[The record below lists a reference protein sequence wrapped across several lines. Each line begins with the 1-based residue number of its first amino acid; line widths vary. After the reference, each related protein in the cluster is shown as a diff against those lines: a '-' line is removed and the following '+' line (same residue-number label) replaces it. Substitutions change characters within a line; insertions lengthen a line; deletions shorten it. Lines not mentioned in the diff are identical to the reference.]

1 MYLKKISE
9 EIIRRYE
16 AGNPTAGSELN
27 SKEVQLLVVQ
37 EVNRRLKLEHAQIH
51 LPLGESVPPH
61 AAIATYDIDFV
72 DLIESSKRKSVCT
85 QLDSPF
91 PGSYWVTPE
100 GQYWTES
107 AGNYWVYTG
116 HECTITV
123 AQDVSNTKLF
133 TVTFAG
139 MTAPDGISF
148 ADIVT
153 FLTTTGEGYF
163 ELVGSVGTPLTAF
176 SFSGVSNLAAT
187 ADGFSFTYNIDLAT
201 IDQYTDIVKKVQ
213 PTNIAIKKKDGITD
227 NIEVINIRKCLF
239 EVIPVYSD
247 KSKATLPTQPI
258 NLPRGMGVWKLFS
271 ESDPWTSFVPVSSG
285 EMFLYNGRLN
295 GAIDD
300 INVYEYH
307 DNKTLILNKS
317 IADIP
322 TDMKIQLLVV
332 DPEQLEEYDLLPIPA
347 DMEME
352 VIMSVLQMI
361 QPQRVSDETN
371 DNNQNI
377 R

>member
-37 EVNRRLKLEHAQIH
+37 EINRRLKLEHAQIH

-61 AAIATYDIDFV
+61 AAIATYDIEFS
-72 DLIESSKRKSVCT
+72 DLAESTTKKSVCT
-85 QLDSPF
+85 QLDAPF
-91 PGSYWVTPE
+91 PGSYWLAPN
-100 GQYWTES
+100 GQYWTDS
-107 AGNYWVYTG
+107 AGNYWVITG
-116 HECTITV
+116 HQCTLAV
-123 AQDVSNTKLF
+123 AQDVSNSKLF

-139 MTAPDGISF
+139 MTAPDGVSF

-153 FLTTTGEGYF
+153 FLTTTGEGYL
-163 ELVGSVGTPLTAF
+163 ELVGIEGTPLTAF

-187 ADGFSFTYNIDLAT
+187 SDGFSFTYNIDLAT
-201 IDQYTDIVKKVQ
+201 IDQYTDVVKKVQ
-213 PTNIAIKKKDGITD
+213 PTITAIKNKDGVTD
-227 NIEVINIRKCLF
+227 NIEIINIRKCLYTAL
-239 EVIPVYSD
+239 PVYSD

-271 ESDPWTSFVPVSSG
+271 ESDPWTSFIPVSSG
-285 EMFLYNGRLN
+285 EMFLYNGRLSDS
-295 GAIDD
+295 IDSL
-300 INVYEYH
+300 NVYEYH
-307 DNKTLILNKS
+307 DNKTLILNKPVT
-317 IADIP
+317 DVP
-322 TDMKIQLLVV
+322 LDMKIQLLVV
-332 DPEQLEEYDLLPIPA
+332 DPEQLGEYDLLPIPA
-347 DMEME
+347 DMEIE
-352 VIMSVLQMI
+352 VITSVLQMI
-361 QPQRVSDETN
+361 QPQRVSDEAN